1 MVPITGSLSF
11 GPAGG
16 LPFALTT
23 GPAPVLHYVITCDD
37 GQSFK
42 GALAASGTILY
53 PDVPPGTRC
62 VVHPTPSPGL
72 SDATARSFRPVP
84 AGGVSSVTYTEGSPR
99 IAVSPPD
106 GPPGRPTTV
115 YGIGFPPDHQVT
127 VTWPA
132 NLGRPVSALTDGAG
146 RLVMSIYVL
155 PNSALGNLEIVAT
168 GTGFGQVSTTYLV
181 VAPTVEAFGPSVEVA
196 FRS

>member
-1 MVPITGSLSF
+1 VAPITGSLSF

-16 LPFALTT
+16 LPFSLTPT
-23 GPAPVLHYVITCDD
+23 TKPTLDYVITCDD

-42 GALAASGTILY
+42 GSLVGSGTIRY

-62 VVHPTPSPGL
+62 TVKPVPAPGL
-72 SDATARSFRPVP
+72 SDALPKSFPPVP
-84 AGGVSSVTYTEGSPR
+84 VGGVSSVVYTEGAPQ

-115 YGIGFPPDHQVT
+115 YGIGFPPDRTVT

-132 NLGRPVSALTDGAG
+132 NLGAPVTAVTSATGQ
-146 RLVMSIYVL
+146 LVMNLYIM
-155 PNSALGNLEIVAT
+155 PNSALGDLEIVAT
-168 GTGFGQVSTTYLV
+168 GTGFAPLRAVYLV
-181 VAPTVEAFGPSVEVA
+181 VAPTVDPSGSEAEVA
-196 FRS
+196 FRY